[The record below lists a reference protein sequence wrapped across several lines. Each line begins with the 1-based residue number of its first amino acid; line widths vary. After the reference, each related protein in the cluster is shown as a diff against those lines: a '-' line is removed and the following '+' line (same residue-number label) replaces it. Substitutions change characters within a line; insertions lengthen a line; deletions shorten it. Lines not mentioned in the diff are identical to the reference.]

1 MADYKGIGFDATNA
15 TNRTG
20 TSSDTVQFTPQV
32 DALNGAA
39 VTGNLSV
46 SADCS
51 IAGDLDVQGDIISRG
66 AVNLVVED
74 DFIDLNFGNTT
85 TTSQS
90 GGLTISM
97 NRTTGFTAST
107 VTTFVAGI
115 ASTSNPTFT
124 NTDATGSS
132 LLAAAD
138 IVMIT
143 GATQQGN
150 NGLYQVSAVNQASFP
165 QIVTIKGIGT
175 SAVDGS
181 LPFCQNQ
188 FEAETGATAS
198 AMKIDLAVW
207 AVADGTNNFLD
218 DGGSNYAKGTF
229 LTAYATAAVL
239 SDFDGNGD
247 YTVATSTLQSAYNG
261 GATIVTASSTD
272 IAYTLTSGDF
282 TAAGAGGVLLTPTS
296 ASSFTSGGA
305 LTLTGGGASTWSTGA
320 GALTLTSAAAAT
332 WSTGAGLLTVDG
344 AGGISLAG
352 NSSEIDITTT
362 GAVDIN
368 GAGITID
375 GTGTSNLTTT
385 AAALTVSTVTSGT
398 LSVTSAGTLA
408 VDGVAVNI
416 DSSGAMDI
424 TAADGQTLSV
434 NHGGGSALAFNAT
447 GQIDMTGESASAINI
462 GTTAAAL
469 SLSTTTSGELDI
481 TSAGLIDMNAGANL
495 DVDVTGT
502 VDILASSTFSV
513 DGTGASNVT
522 ATSGDLT
529 LSTATSGNVDITAA
543 DDVNIAAAGSD
554 VGINSATLTV
564 DTTAGISLDA
574 GAASNLTTSA
584 GALTLDGAA
593 GVSIAG
599 NAAEVDVTTSGA
611 LDLNS
616 GAGSWDASTLSIDS
630 TDTTNLTMAANVAS
644 VKTMTINASNANGG
658 GSATISMSAP
668 EINISA
674 GLKGTFSGFEGISN
688 AAFSKGDLLYML
700 ATTGKVD
707 KSDADAI
714 LTSRILGVAGTA
726 ASAADEAIP
735 VINYG
740 VVTIVADAG
749 VAASKMGQP
758 CYVSLTAGLVTM
770 TPPNAD
776 GDVVYQVGIVI
787 LADGGTGIDVLLQP
801 QFILE
806 NA

>member
-1 MADYKGIGFDATNA
+1 MATYKGIGFDTTNA
-15 TNRTG
+15 VNRTG
-20 TSSDTVQFTPQV
+20 ISSDAVQFTPQL

-90 GGLTISM
+90 GGITISM
-97 NRTTGFTAST
+97 NRTSGFTAST

-132 LLAAAD
+132 LLAVAD

-150 NGLYQVSAVNQASFP
+150 NGLYEVSAVNQASFP
-165 QIVTIKGIGT
+165 QTVTIKGIGT

-188 FEAETGATAS
+188 FEAESGASAS

-229 LTAYATAAVL
+229 LTAYATSAVL

-305 LTLTGGGASTWSTGA
+305 LTLTGGGASEWSTSA
-320 GALTLTSAAAAT
+320 GALTIDCKASALT
-332 WSTGAGLLTVDG
+332 LDG
-344 AGGISLAG
+344 NSGVNIAG
-352 NSSEIDITTT
+352 NAAEIDITTS

-368 GAGITID
+368 SAGFTLDGSTVSID
-375 GTGTSNLTTT
+375 GTGTSNLTATG
-385 AAALTVSTVTSGT
+385 AALTVSTVTSGT
-398 LSVTSAGTLA
+398 LAVTSAGTLDL
-408 VDGVAVNI
+408 DGVAVNI
-416 DSSGAMDI
+416 DSTGAMDI

-462 GTTAAAL
+462 GTTAANL
-469 SLSTTTSGELDI
+469 SLSTTTSGEIDI
-481 TSAGLIDMNAGANL
+481 TSAGLMDVNAGANL
-495 DVDVTGT
+495 DVDVTGS
-502 VDILASSTFSV
+502 VDILASTTFSI

-522 ATSGDLT
+522 ATSGNLT

-554 VGINSATLTV
+554 VDIDSATLTV

-658 GSATISMSAP
+658 GSAKINMSAP

-688 AAFSKGDLLYML
+688 ASFANGDVLYML
-700 ATTGKVD
+700 ATSGKVD
-707 KSDADAI
+707 IADADAI
-714 LTSRILGVAGTA
+714 LTSRIVGVAG
-726 ASAADEAIP
+726 SAAGAADQAIP
-735 VINYG
+735 VISYG

-749 VAASKMGQP
+749 VASSKMGQP
-758 CYVSLTAGLVTM
+758 CYVSLTAGKVTM
-770 TPPNAD
+770 TPPSAT

-787 LADGGTGIDVLLQP
+787 LADGGTAIDILLQP
-801 QFILE
+801 QFIME
-806 NA
+806 NG